1 MMNKNFT
8 LAVVLAAV
16 MFSFVSLPPA
26 AEAKPSEYEQ
36 IVNHFKSRYGA
47 KKVKIPMLWL
57 ARFAVSV
64 VRPAGVKSFSVTMFE
79 DLKNSPGMLDKE
91 LQTVLD
97 LAYAEGWTPA
107 FRVRSRDGQ
116 QAYMYM
122 RDAGKDIRITL
133 VTIDKTK
140 AAIIRATFNPEK
152 LVDFA
157 NDPKLF
163 GISLSNGQNGKPPA
177 SRPVDPNAVPAAA
190 PEPVREPQPTDPGS
204 LLTLPPLG
212 TFSEKPDY
220 QPIYSE
226 SGQKPL
232 LR

>member
-1 MMNKNFT
+1 M
-8 LAVVLAAV
+8 
-16 MFSFVSLPPA
+16 
-26 AEAKPSEYEQ
+26 
-36 IVNHFKSRYGA
+36 
-47 KKVKIPMLWL
+47 
-57 ARFAVSV
+57 ARIESQRVSV
-64 VRPAGVKSFSVTMFE
+64 GFVPIRVKSFSVTMFE
-79 DLKNSPGMLDKE
+79 DLKNAPGMLDRE

-97 LAYAEGWTPA
+97 QAYAEGWTPA
-107 FRVRSRDGQ
+107 FRIRSRDGQ

-163 GISLSNGQNGKPPA
+163 GISLSNGQSSRPPVNP
-177 SRPVDPNAVPAAA
+177 PVDPNVVPAPV

-204 LLTLPPLG
+204 LLTLPPIG

-220 QPIYSE
+220 EPIYSE

>member
-1 MMNKNFT
+1 MKTNHT
-8 LAVVLAAV
+8 LALVLAAV
-16 MFSFVSLPPA
+16 VFSFVSVPPQVL
-26 AEAKPSEYEQ
+26 AKPSEYEQ

-47 KKVKIPMLWL
+47 KKVKIPLLWL

-91 LQTVLD
+91 LQNTLD
-97 LAYAEGWTPA
+97 QAYAEGWTPA
-107 FRVRSRDGQ
+107 FRIRSRDGQ

-122 RDAGKDIRITL
+122 REAGKDIRITL
-133 VTIDKTK
+133 VTIDKSK

-163 GISLSNGQNGKPPA
+163 GISLSNGQNNKPPA
-177 SRPVDPNAVPAAA
+177 SQPIDPNAVPAAV
-190 PEPVREPQPTDPGS
+190 PEPIREPQPTDPGS
-204 LLTLPPLG
+204 LLTLRPLG
-212 TFSEKPDY
+212 TFSEKPGY

>member
-1 MMNKNFT
+1 M
-8 LAVVLAAV
+8 
-16 MFSFVSLPPA
+16 
-26 AEAKPSEYEQ
+26 
-36 IVNHFKSRYGA
+36 R
-47 KKVKIPMLWL
+47 L

-64 VRPAGVKSFSVTMFE
+64 ERPAGVRSFIVTLFE
-79 DLKNSPGMLDKE
+79 DLKNSAGMLDKE

-97 LAYAEGWTPA
+97 QAYAKGWTPA
-107 FRVRSRDGQ
+107 FHVRSRDGQ

-163 GISLSNGQNGKPPA
+163 GISLSNGQTNRHRA
-177 SRPVDPNAVPAAA
+177 NRPVDPNPFPATAPAGA
-190 PEPVREPQPTDPGS
+190 PEPIREPQPTNPGS
-204 LLTLPPLG
+204 LLTLPPRG

>member
-1 MMNKNFT
+1 M
-8 LAVVLAAV
+8 
-16 MFSFVSLPPA
+16 
-26 AEAKPSEYEQ
+26 
-36 IVNHFKSRYGA
+36 
-47 KKVKIPMLWL
+47 
-57 ARFAVSV
+57 
-64 VRPAGVKSFSVTMFE
+64 
-79 DLKNSPGMLDKE
+79 
-91 LQTVLD
+91 
-97 LAYAEGWTPA
+97 
-107 FRVRSRDGQ
+107 
-116 QAYMYM
+116 
-122 RDAGKDIRITL
+122 TL

-163 GISLSNGQNGKPPA
+163 GISLSKNANNKPPVNK
-177 SRPVDPNAVPAAA
+177 PVDPNAVPVAA

-204 LLTLPPLG
+204 LLTLPALG